1 MAKVLFAKANEKK
14 TRYKLGVEDEL
25 ETSTFSISAFTYA
38 SIGAPLRGA
47 PLSEC
52 DLVDIRHDD
61 EIYRATRK
69 AYSLIG
75 ASDKSKYAL
84 RIKLLHAGFSGEAAD
99 TAIERCLELGY
110 LDEERQLLRAVE
122 KEANYSLRGKY
133 GIKRKLA
140 TKGYS
145 LSDIDRAIRVL
156 VERGDLDFDAN
167 FELLAEKKGAET
179 EEERFALKHRF
190 GYKI

>member
-1 MAKVLFAKANEKK
+1 MAKVLFVKANEKK

-25 ETSTFSISAFTYA
+25 DTLTYSVSAATYA
-38 SIGAPLRGA
+38 SIGAPQRGA
-47 PLSEC
+47 LLSEC

-84 RIKLLHAGFSGEAAD
+84 RVKLLQARFSKEAAD
-99 TAIERCLELGY
+99 SAIERCLELGY
-110 LDEERQLLRAVE
+110 LDEDRQLLRAVE

-140 TKGYS
+140 AKGYS
-145 LSDIDRAIRVL
+145 LSDIDRAIRIL
-156 VERGDLDFDAN
+156 VEQGDLDFDSN
-167 FELLAEKKGAET
+167 FELLSEKRGAQT
-179 EEERFALKHRF
+179 DEEKLALKYRF